1 MRGFIV
7 LFVTMIFLAGCAKDG
22 IKPVEIYTFKK
33 DRVDQ
38 DLRGNQGYLT
48 GTPPPVGPRNTKR
61 TLIGIDIALPGGG
74 EVEIDEGYQATRK
87 KKMGKKTKTS
97 KKTKNAE
104 VWIK

>member
-1 MRGFIV
+1 MRGLIV
-7 LFVTMIFLAGCAKDG
+7 LFVTMVFLAGCAKNG

-38 DLRGNQGYLT
+38 DLQGNQGYLT

-74 EVEIDEGYQATRK
+74 EVEIDEGYQAPRK
-87 KKMGKKTKTS
+87 KKTVKKTKAS
-97 KKTKNAE
+97 ERTKDAE
-104 VWIK
+104 TWIK